1 MLQHYIARTYLNIFY
16 LEEEIK
22 RREEERKEKDR
33 RGESLQDTD
42 WKAQQVSFSDACF
55 LYDISYPRDRTKNA

>member
-1 MLQHYIARTYLNIFY
+1 LLALIYLNNLPKYF

-42 WKAQQVSFSDACF
+42 WKAQQVSFSDECF
-55 LYDISYPRDRTKNA
+55 LCDIFLSP